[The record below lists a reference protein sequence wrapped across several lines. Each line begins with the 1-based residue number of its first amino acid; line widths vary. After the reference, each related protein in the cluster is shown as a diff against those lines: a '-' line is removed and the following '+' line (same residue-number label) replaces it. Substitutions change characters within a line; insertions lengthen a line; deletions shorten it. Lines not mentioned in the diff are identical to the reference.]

1 MSSKTKRKF
10 CNHCEQ
16 MLSLPVYKRHKA
28 DFYDEK
34 KDLWITSA
42 MAPVYDPSIDAED
55 DYIISTS
62 MLDFRFVCF
71 ILIHK
76 WSLFSSVVIQ

>member
-1 MSSKTKRKF
+1 
-10 CNHCEQ
+10 

-42 MAPVYDPSIDAED
+42 TAPVYDPSIDAED
-55 DYIISTS
+55 DYIITTS
-62 MLDFRFVCF
+62 MLDSRFCMF
-71 ILIHK
+71 YINP
-76 WSLFSSVVIQ
+76 